1 MVHQT
6 RLLRRGHVNQTHVL
20 QTLDDLSEAD
30 LARVAEFLDF
40 LKFRNRFHAASI
52 PNEIQVAEIYAEFA
66 EAGRVLAEK
75 GMPDYM
81 AGLRRR
87 TFGRSRDGSSR
98 GRTQGIMRRCA
109 TYCGV

>member
-30 LARVAEFLDF
+30 FARVAEFLDF
-40 LKFRNRFHAASI
+40 LKLRNRFHAASI
-52 PNEIQVAEIYAEFA
+52 PNEIQVAEMYAEFA
-66 EAGRVLAEK
+66 EADRVLAEK

-81 AGLRRR
+81 AGLGQEDIR
-87 TFGRSRDGSSR
+87 
-98 GRTQGIMRRCA
+98 QEP
-109 TYCGV
+109 